1 MYRKTNELEFISWIK
16 RDGSGVKQPPIFTK
30 EQDFRLYVLSVT
42 HETYIATDTMN
53 YYVVKRKNND
63 PTLRYLVYEKPKTE
77 IETPSHY
84 NNDNGSLYKVAKERG
99 WNPYLFEIVKRVER
113 AEKKGEFISDIKKT
127 IHVLELYL
135 KEQGHNFKN
144 EYEPLNK

>member
-30 EQDFRLYVLSVT
+30 EQDFRLYPLSL
-42 HETYIATDTMN
+42 ERDTYIATDTMN
-53 YYVVKRKNND
+53 YYVVKCKNND
-63 PTLRYLVYEKPKTE
+63 PELRDLIKKPKTE
-77 IETPSHY
+77 LETPSHY

>member
-1 MYRKTNELEFISWIK
+1 MYRKTKELEFISWIK

-30 EQDFRLYVLSVT
+30 EQDFRLYILSVT

-63 PTLRYLVYEKPKTE
+63 PTLRDLIGKPKTE
-77 IETPSHY
+77 LETPSHY

-99 WNPYLFEIVKRVER
+99 WNPYLFDIVKRLER
-113 AEKKGEFISDIKKT
+113 SEKKGEFITDLKKS
-127 IHVLELYL
+127 IVVIELWL
-135 KEQGHNFKN
+135 KEQN
-144 EYEPLNK
+144 LQTNK